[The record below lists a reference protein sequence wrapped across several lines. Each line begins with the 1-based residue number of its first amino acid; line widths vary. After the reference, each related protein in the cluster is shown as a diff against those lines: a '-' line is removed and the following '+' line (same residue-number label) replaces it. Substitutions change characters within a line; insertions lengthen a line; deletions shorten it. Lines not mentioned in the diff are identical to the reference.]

1 MPCEIIK
8 KSTDTTP
15 NQERK
20 PTMNNTENIIN
31 QIRLLGFA
39 KSVGSSLYKHRRN
52 VEYWVQVNEDESI
65 RFESFE
71 RHAKGFNYDLSFK
84 NINQFTRFAQE
95 LLKFVKK
102 EVYQ

>member
-1 MPCEIIK
+1 MNDPYVIRK
-8 KSTDTTP
+8 KIES
-15 NQERK
+15 
-20 PTMNNTENIIN
+20 
-31 QIRLLGFA
+31 LGFTR
-39 KSVGSSLYKHRRN
+39 SIGSSLYKHRRN